1 MYKLTIATSGAEKLT
16 EIICRDKKELAR
28 VVNGAIFAAT
38 TSMTLDIETEAR
50 NERKTER

>member
-1 MYKLTIATSGAEKLT
+1 MYRLTIATVGEEKLT

-38 TSMTLDIETEAR
+38 KGITLDIEMEAT
-50 NERKTER
+50 NE